1 MTTYLRVIDGKFSY
15 WSIEQLSHELP
26 KKTIEQ
32 IKQEWTEV
40 FNAANPPPE
49 PGIMPVSFSD
59 LVGPMPEGE
68 GYVDNTYIPSN
79 RYPLQGGPLD
89 GLGLAKMIEAKK
101 GRGKNQLTVLV
112 PIDPDYFIVNG
123 KKYLRNADE
132 NDNTTGYQHEDDVA

>member
-1 MTTYLRVIDGKFSY
+1 MTTYLRYIDGKPS
-15 WSIEQLSHELP
+15 WWNAKQLSHELP

-32 IKQEWTEV
+32 IKQEWTEQ

-59 LVGPMPEGE
+59 LVGPMTDSEGCE
-68 GYVDNTYIPSN
+68 VSN

-132 NDNTTGYQHEDDVA
+132 DDNTTGYQHEDDVA